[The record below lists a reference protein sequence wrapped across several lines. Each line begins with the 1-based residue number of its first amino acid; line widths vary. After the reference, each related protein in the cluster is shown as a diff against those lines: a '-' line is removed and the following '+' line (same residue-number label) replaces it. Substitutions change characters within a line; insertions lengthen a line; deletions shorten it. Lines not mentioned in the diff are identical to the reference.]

1 MSEVVGLAWPH
12 ECPDAWGMLVTVDDG
27 VATKIK
33 GDPNAPFTDGTLCT
47 KVSHYLERTYSPDRL
62 RYPMKR
68 VGKKGEG
75 KFRRIGWDEA
85 LDEIATRLKTLAADN
100 PESILPCNYAGTM
113 GMVQYS
119 SMDRRFFYKLGAS
132 LLDRTL
138 CSTAGKYCLRATL
151 RGSLGLDPDRFG
163 EARLII
169 LLRANPCGS
178 SLHLWSR
185 SQ

>member
-1 MSEVVGLAWPH
+1 
-12 ECPDAWGMLVTVDDG
+12 MLVTVDDG

-68 VGKKGEG
+68 TGKKGEG

-85 LDEIATRLKTLAADN
+85 LDEIATRLKSLAADN
-100 PESILPCNYAGTM
+100 PETILPCNYAGTM

-119 SMDRRFFYKLGAS
+119 SMDRRFFYKLGAT

-138 CSTAGKYCLRATL
+138 CSSAGKYGLKATL
-151 RGSLGLDPDRFG
+151 GGSVGMDPERFD
-163 EARLII
+163 EARLIV
-169 LLRANPCGS
+169 L
-178 SLHLWSR
+178 
-185 SQ
+185 